1 MTEEMRNTY
10 MEYLT
15 LMDLALKEYEE
26 NRNSIV
32 NKDWDKLSLSCS
44 KLAILSHKISMVDK
58 KLQKLKEDY
67 KKEIFE
73 ND

>member
-26 NRNSIV
+26 NRNAILS
-32 NKDWDKLSLSCS
+32 KDWDRLSISCS
-44 KLAILSHKISMVDK
+44 KMAILAHKISTVDK
-58 KLQKLKEDY
+58 KLSKLKEDY
-67 KKEIFE
+67 MNEISE
-73 ND
+73 N